1 MTRQVPRS
9 FIIPVETLNRELDG
23 KLLLALYALGRDWQ
37 PIIGGRTII
46 NSQLPDLP
54 QSVMLGK
61 GIRVGNRLVFWLA
74 EQLGHII
81 VALDDR

>member
-1 MTRQVPRS
+1 MTRQIPRT

-23 KLLLALYALGRDWQ
+23 KLLLALYALQRGWK

-46 NSQLPDLP
+46 NSQFPDLP

-61 GIRVGNRLVFWLA
+61 GIRVGNQPRL
-74 EQLGHII
+74 
-81 VALDDR
+81 LDGRATGPHHRGAR